1 MRRFLSLAKRKP
13 KAVPVKQASVDIVHA
28 DANQKSASRSSS
40 GSAAKDAGA
49 NQKKASRSSSGSAA
63 KDAGANQKKAP
74 PSNKGRNRLV
84 DKKNIVL
91 QLHPDE
97 FESIV
102 EKILVDAMVDGP
114 QNSNYLKHFI
124 EKLVTKREELIKTKK
139 QTEAKEPIGLLSQPR
154 VQEAKPDL
162 YSPSYFTGK
171 DFSDIQRVINA
182 AEKKAKAINALA
194 NEKKKKKNNAIHKN
208 TKKRNNHKPRVS
220 DRWSDAAYSTA
231 RQARIERNQ
240 KILGVPGGATH
251 RQTDKKSK
259 LNNNG
264 NKPLTVGSQVW
275 YKGNPEGN
283 EIAKIVAVH
292 RNDPNNTYYTISVK
306 GHERQT
312 VRGKLEPME
321 SKPTDWTFWK
331 GKRQTYFGTENPWRH
346 TFRTFTNDGRNF
358 KITDPMESEA
368 KAKAETRPKSRG
380 SSAGVENKNVT
391 LNFKESLQTR
401 KKALTPAPKTVPS
414 APKGSEIGDILRS
427 AVEKHRLTMRTNGSG
442 SNGSGSSN

>member
-1 MRRFLSLAKRKP
+1 MRRLLGLSKRKP

-49 NQKKASRSSSGSAA
+49 NQKKASR
-63 KDAGANQKKAP
+63 
-74 PSNKGRNRLV
+74 SNKGRNRLV

-154 VQEAKPDL
+154 VQEAKQNRL
-162 YSPSYFTGK
+162 H
-171 DFSDIQRVINA
+171 QR
-182 AEKKAKAINALA
+182 
-194 NEKKKKKNNAIHKN
+194 HKN
-208 TKKRNNHKPRVS
+208 TKKRNNHKPRVY
-220 DRWSDAAYSTA
+220 DRWSDAADSTT
-231 RQARIERNQ
+231 RRARIERNQ
-240 KILGVPGGATH
+240 NILGVPGGATY

-306 GHERQT
+306 GQERQT

-321 SKPTDWTFWK
+321 SKPTDWTFWT
-331 GKRQTYFGTENPWRH
+331 GKRQTYFGTENPRRH

-358 KITDPMESEA
+358 KITEPMESEA

-391 LNFKESLQTR
+391 LSFEERHNLLGGPATRAHVAKAETRPKSRGSSAGVENKNVTLSFKESLQTR

-414 APKGSEIGDILRS
+414 APKGSEIVEHLRS
-427 AVEKHRLTMRTNGSG
+427 AVEKHRRTMRTNGSG